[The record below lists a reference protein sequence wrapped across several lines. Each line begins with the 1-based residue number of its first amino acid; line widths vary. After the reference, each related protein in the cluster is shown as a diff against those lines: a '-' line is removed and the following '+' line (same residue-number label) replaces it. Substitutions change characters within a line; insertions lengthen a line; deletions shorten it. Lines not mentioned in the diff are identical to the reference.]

1 MTDDRGQ
8 AGGLSVEAHP
18 SSVLRERSE
27 RWPVNLYFTA
37 QGRTALRYW
46 RADGSVAE
54 RQVSSP
60 AALLC
65 QEADPEAV
73 VSPRALESAEAVLFA
88 AFRELPLCPQGAWAL
103 AGEGGFSP
111 LYREAFAALL
121 RMVRLAP
128 SERWCRRGEPGWFL
142 QFGLREADGSYTMGA
157 FVLPCGKP
165 AVLTFRAADLIE
177 ALPGERPFATMDVLS
192 AADGLAEQRDEAV
205 GWDARI
211 RLPIADRGAAL
222 VRLLPRS

>member
-1 MTDDRGQ
+1 MTVDSRQSTGRVSRRVGSG
-8 AGGLSVEAHP
+8 AALEA
-18 SSVLRERSE
+18 RERL
-27 RWPVNLYFTA
+27 PVNLYFTA
-37 QGRTALRYW
+37 QGRTVLRYW
-46 RADGSVAE
+46 RVDGSVVE
-54 RQVSSP
+54 RQVRSP

-65 QEADPEAV
+65 QEPDPEAV
-73 VSPRALESAEAVLFA
+73 VSPRALENAEAVLFA

-103 AGEGGFSP
+103 AEAGFTP

-121 RMVRLAP
+121 RMVRRPVA
-128 SERWCRRGEPGWFL
+128 ERWCRRGEPGWFL

-165 AVLTFRAADLIE
+165 AVLTFRAGDLIE
-177 ALPGERPFATMDVLS
+177 ALPGARPFATMDVLS
-192 AADGLAEQRDEAV
+192 AADGLAEQRDAAV

-211 RLPIADRGAAL
+211 RLPIAERGAAL